1 MDQTSVES
9 FLSKLN
15 LPAVCYFKS
24 IGSTN
29 DEAWDWVDAAA
40 PHTALVVAEEQ
51 TAGRGRFQRRWI
63 TARGSGLAISLILRS
78 PPLDPQQVHFLTG
91 LGALAVNQALRVKFG
106 LAAQVKWP
114 NDVLLNQRKTA
125 GVLVESRWDGEDLKA
140 AVIGIG
146 INIAPESVDPVNLS
160 PAGLNF
166 PATCVEGEL
175 GHPVDHL
182 ELLRAILEQFFSW
195 LPLLASPD
203 FIHAWEDSLAYKDQ
217 WVELSLDYP
226 VLSAHQ
232 AAASRP
238 AYIGKLVGLTMDG
251 SLKLLT
257 KSGDLVTAQVG
268 ELHLRLSPPNHLTDV
283 PD

>member
-1 MDQTSVES
+1 MDQPYVES
-9 FLSKLN
+9 YLSKLN
-15 LPAVCYFKS
+15 LPAVRYFKS

-29 DEAWDWVDAAA
+29 DEAWDWVAAAA

-78 PPLDPQQVHFLTG
+78 PPLDPLQVHFLTG
-91 LGALAVNQALRVKFG
+91 LGALAVSQALKVKFG

-114 NDVLLNQRKTA
+114 NDVLLNQRKAA
-125 GVLVESRWDGEDLKA
+125 GVLVESRWDGEDLNA

-146 INIAPESVDPVNLS
+146 INIAPESVNPVNLS

-166 PATCVEGEL
+166 PATCVEDEL

-182 ELLRAILEQFFSW
+182 ELLRAILEQCISW
-195 LPLLASPD
+195 LPRLASPD
-203 FIHAWEDSLAYKDQ
+203 FFHAWEDSLAYKDH

-226 VLSAHQ
+226 AQSAHQ
-232 AAASRP
+232 AAASHP
-238 AYIGKLVGLTMDG
+238 AYAGKLVGLTMDG

-268 ELHLRLSPPNHLTDV
+268 ELHLKLSPPDPSTVV